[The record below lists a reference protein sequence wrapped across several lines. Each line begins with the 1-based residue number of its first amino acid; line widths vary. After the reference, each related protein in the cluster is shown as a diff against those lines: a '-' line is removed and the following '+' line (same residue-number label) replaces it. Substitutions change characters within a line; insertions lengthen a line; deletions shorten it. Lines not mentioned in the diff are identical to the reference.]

1 MSADSRYPLG
11 PPVNRPG
18 PPVAVPIPGR
28 PHWFEGANG
37 RPPFY
42 VEPKKDKP

>member
-1 MSADSRYPLG
+1 MKPDDPVWALG

-18 PPVAVPIPGR
+18 PPVAVPIANR
-28 PHWFEGANG
+28 PNWFQGPYG

-42 VEPKKDKP
+42 VEPKAKS